1 MQLVASE
8 LKGLPRTREPRTREP
23 RTRERRPRYDP
34 PPMHLVTPALSR
46 FIPLLLVVAGSTLIA
61 QTTKLGEFDGH
72 GDIGAPKLAGSAAYN
87 PVSQEYAISA
97 GGTNMWAQR
106 DEFHFVW
113 RKITGDFILQTRVEL
128 LGQGV
133 DPHRKAGLMIRAGQD
148 ADAPYADGVI
158 HGDGLTSLQFRRT
171 KGAITEER
179 RPDIKGADV
188 LQLERRGKTI
198 VFSAAKFGD
207 PFVTSEIQDLALG
220 DDVQVGL
227 ALCSHNPDVIERAV
241 FSNVRVIRPAKE
253 GFVPYR
259 DYIGSV
265 LELLDVRT
273 GRRQAIHRAELPFE
287 APNWTPDGSALIFNG
302 SGRGENRGRLFRFDL
317 ATRQPTPID
326 TGTANRNNNDHVLSF
341 DGTMLGISD
350 QSAGQSAIYTL
361 PATGLPPEA
370 RSAKGGGTPK
380 RITPLTP
387 SYLHGWSPDGKW
399 LVYTGGR
406 NGEYDIYTIAAD
418 GSGTEKN
425 MTNVKGLDDGPEYSP
440 DGKYIYFNSVRG
452 GGTMQIWRMKADGTE
467 PEQVT
472 RDDLNNWFPHL
483 SPDGQW
489 IAFISFPKE
498 VDPADHPYYKR
509 VYLRLMPIAGGTP
522 RVIAYVYGGQ
532 GTINVPSWSPDGRML
547 AFVSNTGSY

>member
-1 MQLVASE
+1 MTCRLCTLGIILAAGVATFT
-8 LKGLPRTREPRTREP
+8 L
-23 RTRERRPRYDP
+23 
-34 PPMHLVTPALSR
+34 HAQPA
-46 FIPLLLVVAGSTLIA
+46 G
-61 QTTKLGEFDGH
+61 LGEFEAH
-72 GDIGAPKLAGSAAYN
+72 GDIGTPRLAGTASYN
-87 PVSQEYAISA
+87 PVSQDYAMAA
-97 GGTNMWAQR
+97 GGSNRWAQR

-113 RKITGDFILQTRVEL
+113 KKMTGDFILQARVEL
-128 LGQGV
+128 IGKGV

-171 KGAITEER
+171 KGGITEER
-179 RPDIKGADV
+179 RPEIKGADV
-188 LQLERRGKTI
+188 LQLERQGNTFI
-198 VFSAAKFGD
+198 FSAAKFGD

-220 DDVQVGL
+220 DEVQVGL
-227 ALCSHNPDVIERAV
+227 ALCAHNADVIERAV
-241 FSNVRVIRPAKE
+241 FSNVRVIRPAKD

-265 LELLDVRT
+265 LELLDVQS
-273 GRRQAIHRAELPFE
+273 GRRQVIHRAELPFE
-287 APNWTPDGSALIFNG
+287 APNWTPDGRALIYNG
-302 SGRGENRGRLFRFDL
+302 SGRGENRGKLYRFDL
-317 ATRQPTPID
+317 ATRQPTVID
-326 TGTANRNNNDHVLSF
+326 TGTSNRNNNDHVLSF

-350 QSAGQSAIYTL
+350 QSAGQSAIYTV
-361 PATGLPPEA
+361 PV
-370 RSAKGGGTPK
+370 GGGQPK

-406 NGEYDIYTIAAD
+406 NGEFDIFTIASD
-418 GSGTEKN
+418 GSGAEKN
-425 MTNVKGLDDGPEYSP
+425 LTNTKGLDDGPEYSP
-440 DGKYIYFNSVRG
+440 DGKYIYFNSVRA
-452 GGTMQIWRMKADGTE
+452 GGTMQIWRMKADGSE

-472 RDDLNNWFPHL
+472 TDDLNNWFPHI

-522 RVIAYVYGGQ
+522 KVIAYVYGGQ
-532 GTINVPSWSPDGRML
+532 GTINVPSWSPDGKML
-547 AFVSNTGSY
+547 AFVSNSAF

>member
-1 MQLVASE
+1 MYFAS
-8 LKGLPRTREPRTREP
+8 
-23 RTRERRPRYDP
+23 RRPGT
-34 PPMHLVTPALSR
+34 VALL
-46 FIPLLLVVAGSTLIA
+46 IAVILAPLLTA
-61 QTTKLGEFDGH
+61 QTVKLGEFDGH
-72 GDIGAPKLAGSAAYN
+72 GDIGAPKLSGTAAYN
-87 PVSQEYAISA
+87 PVSQEYAIAA

-113 RKITGDFILQTRVEL
+113 RKMTGDFILQTRVEL
-128 LGQGV
+128 IGRGV

-148 ADAPYADGVI
+148 PDAPYADGVI

-179 RPDIKGADV
+179 RPEIKGADV
-188 LQLERRGKTI
+188 LQLERRGNTFT
-198 VFSAAKFGD
+198 FSAARFGE

-220 DDVQVGL
+220 DEVQVGL
-227 ALCSHNPDVIERAV
+227 AVCSHNPDVIERAV
-241 FSNVRVIRPAKE
+241 FSNVRIIRPAKE

-265 LELLDVRT
+265 LELLDVQS
-273 GRRQAIHRAELPFE
+273 GRRQVIHKAELPFE

-302 SGRGENRGRLFRFDL
+302 SGRGENRGKLYRFDL
-317 ATRQPTPID
+317 TTRQPVAID

-361 PATGLPPEA
+361 PAAGLPAEA
-370 RSAKGGGTPK
+370 RSAKVGGGTPK

-406 NGEYDIYTIAAD
+406 NGEFDIYTIASD

-425 MTNVKGLDDGPEYSP
+425 LTNSKGLDDGPEYSP
-440 DGKYIYFNSVRG
+440 DGRHIYFNSVRG

-472 RDDLNNWFPHL
+472 KDDLNNWFPHI